1 MAPGYRHWCGGFAL
15 SEPSAQ
21 ASDMGSDFENLTVW
35 HRSRALFRSVHK
47 ATDGA
52 PFERDWDMRSQMRRA
67 ALSILSNIA
76 EGSERKSDNESTHF
90 LYIAKGS
97 SGELRAQ
104 LIACLDIRYLGEAEA
119 QAMIDQCAEVSRML
133 AGLIDS
139 RKAREPSSQDPGD

>member
-1 MAPGYRHWCGGFAL
+1 
-15 SEPSAQ
+15 
-21 ASDMGSDFENLTVW
+21 MGSGFEDLTVW
-35 HRSRALFRSVHK
+35 HRARALFRSVHK
-47 ATDGA
+47 ATEGGA
-52 PFERDWDMRSQMRRA
+52 FERDWDMRTQMRRA

-104 LIACLDIRYLGEAEA
+104 LIACQDIRYLGETEA
-119 QAMIDQCAEVSRML
+119 QAIIGQCTEVSRML

-139 RKAREPSSQDPGD
+139 RRAREHNS